1 MTKNN
6 WWTVNPYTAEQIEY
20 WSYSSPSEVDEALS
34 LLQSG
39 FFDWQKKSVAERKQ
53 YLQPMVALLQSD
65 RLQIATDMTRQMGK
79 PLTQSLIEVDK
90 VIHSIPY
97 FLDSVQETHFSLPD
111 ICESGFQHQLRRRP
125 LGIIWG
131 IMPWNFPL
139 WQAFRMFF
147 PCLLAGNTVLLK
159 SSEITPSMGRW
170 LQKIFDQLGSLQI
183 FRHLMTSH
191 GQTESILNDSRI
203 AGVSLTGSTEA
214 GRLVASLAGHS
225 LKKSVFELGGSDP
238 YLVFP
243 DCDLQI
249 AARKIIQSRMNNA
262 GQVCIAA
269 KRVIVHQS
277 ILNRFTQ
284 ILSDEMND
292 WDFSDPMTK
301 SCRLGPL
308 AHHRF
313 VPSYLDQ
320 CQQVEVL
327 GKKIFEKNPPKDSL
341 AAWVPSRIY
350 QLDLNHAVELK
361 KMEIFGPTLLVFPFQ
376 TTDQAIALA
385 NSTVYGLGAGIF
397 SEDPQILQRAS
408 EIRAGT
414 VVLNDVVKSRVEVPF
429 GGWKDSG
436 FGVELGE
443 WGLTEFTQSQ
453 VISKFQGGSHVE

>member
-350 QLDLNHAVELK
+350 QLDLNQAVELK
-361 KMEIFGPTLLVFPFQ
+361 KMEIFGPALMIFPFH
-376 TTDQAIALA
+376 TTDQAIELA

-397 SEDPQILQRAS
+397 SEDPQILKRAH
-408 EIRAGT
+408 EIQAGT

-436 FGVELGE
+436 YGVELGE

-453 VISKFQGGSHVE
+453 VISKFQGGRDVE